1 MEPRHGSVLIV
12 DDEDD
17 LRESLAAVLEAE
29 GYSVIEAD
37 NGETALR
44 RLEDPT
50 AVCLILLDLFMPIMN
65 GWTFRQ
71 RQLGNPDLAAI
82 PVVVISA
89 DAAAARRA
97 TALGVVDAIA
107 KPLDLDRLLQVVSRH
122 C

>member
-1 MEPRHGSVLIV
+1 MESRHGSVLIV
-12 DDEDD
+12 DDEEDV
-17 LRESLAAVLEAE
+17 RESLAAILEAE

-37 NGETALR
+37 NGEAALQQ
-44 RLEDPT
+44 LEKSA

-71 RQLGNPDLAAI
+71 KQLGEPAFAAI
-82 PVVVISA
+82 PVIVISA

-97 TALGVVDAIA
+97 AALGVVDAIT
-107 KPLDLDRLLQVVSRH
+107 KPLDLERLLQVVSQH